1 MGIFI
6 VKNVHPVYSA
16 GIRNPTCRTWISSHN
31 DKTGAPALNSFFY
44 FAKIESNWRSFFVFV
59 LIYNVIKM

>member
-1 MGIFI
+1 MWKMSIQYI
-6 VKNVHPVYSA
+6 VLGFEITTY
-16 GIRNPTCRTWISSHN
+16 RTRVSSHN

-59 LIYNVIKM
+59 LIYTVIKM